1 MKILDKILRKK
12 RANAVASSLQVGV
25 NVQMCKDC
33 YKHNIGME
41 LHSMFNWA
49 NGGLMLRFDKENQRI
64 LINEQMLM
72 HAIQLVNPYQKP
84 RELVIVSKE
93 EWFGLKK

>member
-1 MKILDKILRKK
+1 MKIIDKILRRK
-12 RANAVASSLQVGV
+12 RSNAVTSSLQVGV

-33 YKHNIGME
+33 QKHNKGME
-41 LHSMFNWA
+41 LYSIFAWDNI
-49 NGGLMLRFDKENQRI
+49 GKMLRFDKENQRI

-72 HAIQLVNPYQKP
+72 RAIQLVNPYQDS
-84 RELVIVSKE
+84 RELAIVSKE